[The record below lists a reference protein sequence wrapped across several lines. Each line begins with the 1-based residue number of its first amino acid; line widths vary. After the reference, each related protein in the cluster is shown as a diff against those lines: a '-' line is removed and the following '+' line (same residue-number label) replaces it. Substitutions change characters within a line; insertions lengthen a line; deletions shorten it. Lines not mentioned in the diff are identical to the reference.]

1 MCGEAYRASAEI
13 AEAMGPF
20 ARYRLNRDCFLQVI
34 EMHKAA
40 AEAVSPE
47 GVPADLHAA
56 ARASWAAGARR
67 RPARTASRT
76 RR

>member
-20 ARYRLNRDCFLQVI
+20 ARYRLNRDSFLQVI

-40 AEAVSPE
+40 SEAVSPE

-56 ARASWAAGARR
+56 AVVVVQWLAG
-67 RPARTASRT
+67 S
-76 RR
+76 